1 MPALI
6 DISGQRFG
14 RLVALDLAGENPT
27 NHHSMWRCV
36 CDCGNIT
43 ICDYSNLK
51 YGTTKSCGCLR
62 EELRPSLNY
71 RHGLCYT
78 KLYHVWSAMKDR
90 CYNKN
95 CAAYED
101 YGKRGISVCDEWRSD
116 FKAFYDW
123 SMNHGYTEG
132 LSIDR
137 INNDGSY
144 SPENC
149 RWATRKEQV
158 NNRSNNLTFTY
169 KGITHTLAEWS
180 EIYGINASTLHD
192 RVMRLGYSFEEA
204 ISKPMPKII
213 RSLTYKGKTQ
223 SLIDWSKELNIP
235 YGTLKSRLNKLHWT
249 VEEALT
255 GVKKE
260 EN

>member
-1 MPALI
+1 MNKEYSSKNRLYRI
-6 DISGQRFG
+6 WLNMKQRCN
-14 RLVALDLAGENPT
+14 NP
-27 NHHSMWRCV
+27 NNKDYAHY
-36 CDCGNIT
+36 GN
-43 ICDYSNLK
+43 
-51 YGTTKSCGCLR
+51 
-62 EELRPSLNY
+62 
-71 RHGLCYT
+71 
-78 KLYHVWSAMKDR
+78 
-90 CYNKN
+90 
-95 CAAYED
+95 
-101 YGKRGISVCDEWRSD
+101 RGIKVCTEWENSFDSFR
-116 FKAFYDW
+116 DW
-123 SMNHGYTEG
+123 AIENGYAAELT
-132 LSIDR
+132 LDR
-137 INNDGSY
+137 KNNDRGY
-144 SPENC
+144 CPDNC

-255 GVKKE
+255 GVKKGE
-260 EN
+260 

>member
-1 MPALI
+1 MNKEYSSKNRLYRI
-6 DISGQRFG
+6 WLNMKQRCN
-14 RLVALDLAGENPT
+14 NP
-27 NHHSMWRCV
+27 NNKDYAHY
-36 CDCGNIT
+36 GN
-43 ICDYSNLK
+43 
-51 YGTTKSCGCLR
+51 
-62 EELRPSLNY
+62 
-71 RHGLCYT
+71 
-78 KLYHVWSAMKDR
+78 
-90 CYNKN
+90 
-95 CAAYED
+95 
-101 YGKRGISVCDEWRSD
+101 RGIKVCTEWEHSFDSFR
-116 FKAFYDW
+116 DW
-123 SMNHGYTEG
+123 AIKNGYAAEFT
-132 LSIDR
+132 LDR
-137 INNDGSY
+137 KNNDRGY
-144 SPENC
+144 YPDNC

-158 NNRSNNLTFTY
+158 NNRSNNLSFTY

-260 EN
+260 EQ

>member
-1 MPALI
+1 MNKEYSSKNRLYRI
-6 DISGQRFG
+6 WLNMKQRCNN
-14 RLVALDLAGENPT
+14 LNNKDYV
-27 NHHSMWRCV
+27 HY
-36 CDCGNIT
+36 GN
-43 ICDYSNLK
+43 
-51 YGTTKSCGCLR
+51 
-62 EELRPSLNY
+62 
-71 RHGLCYT
+71 
-78 KLYHVWSAMKDR
+78 
-90 CYNKN
+90 
-95 CAAYED
+95 
-101 YGKRGISVCDEWRSD
+101 RGIKVCTEWESSFDSFR
-116 FKAFYDW
+116 KWAIE
-123 SMNHGYTEG
+123 NGYTTE
-132 LSIDR
+132 LTLDR
-137 INNDGSY
+137 KNNDRGY
-144 SPENC
+144 SPDNC
-149 RWATRKEQV
+149 RWVTRKEQV

-180 EIYGINASTLHD
+180 EIYGINAYILHD
-192 RVMRLGYSFEEA
+192 RVRRLGYSFEEA

>member
-1 MPALI
+1 MNKEYSSKNHLYRI
-6 DISGQRFG
+6 WLNMKQRCN
-14 RLVALDLAGENPT
+14 NP
-27 NHHSMWRCV
+27 NNKDYVHY
-36 CDCGNIT
+36 GN
-43 ICDYSNLK
+43 
-51 YGTTKSCGCLR
+51 
-62 EELRPSLNY
+62 
-71 RHGLCYT
+71 
-78 KLYHVWSAMKDR
+78 
-90 CYNKN
+90 
-95 CAAYED
+95 
-101 YGKRGISVCDEWRSD
+101 RGIKVCTEWESSFDSFR
-116 FKAFYDW
+116 DW
-123 SMNHGYTEG
+123 AIENGYTTE
-132 LSIDR
+132 LTLDR
-137 INNDGSY
+137 KNNDRGY
-144 SPENC
+144 CPDNC

-158 NNRSNNLTFTY
+158 NDRSNNLTFTY

>member
-1 MPALI
+1 MNKEY
-6 DISGQRFG
+6 SSKN
-14 RLVALDLAGENPT
+14 RLYRIWLNMKQQCNNP
-27 NHHSMWRCV
+27 NNKDYVHY
-36 CDCGNIT
+36 GN
-43 ICDYSNLK
+43 
-51 YGTTKSCGCLR
+51 
-62 EELRPSLNY
+62 
-71 RHGLCYT
+71 
-78 KLYHVWSAMKDR
+78 
-90 CYNKN
+90 
-95 CAAYED
+95 
-101 YGKRGISVCDEWRSD
+101 RGIKVCTEWESSFDSFR
-116 FKAFYDW
+116 DW
-123 SMNHGYTEG
+123 AIENGYTAE
-132 LSIDR
+132 LTLDR
-137 INNDGSY
+137 ENNDRGY
-144 SPENC
+144 SPDNC
-149 RWATRKEQV
+149 RWVTRKEQV

-204 ISKPMPKII
+204 ITKPMPKII

>member
-1 MPALI
+1 MNKEYSSKNRLYRI
-6 DISGQRFG
+6 WLNMKQRCN
-14 RLVALDLAGENPT
+14 NP
-27 NHHSMWRCV
+27 NNKDYVHY
-36 CDCGNIT
+36 GN
-43 ICDYSNLK
+43 
-51 YGTTKSCGCLR
+51 
-62 EELRPSLNY
+62 
-71 RHGLCYT
+71 
-78 KLYHVWSAMKDR
+78 
-90 CYNKN
+90 
-95 CAAYED
+95 
-101 YGKRGISVCDEWRSD
+101 RGIKVCTEWESSFDSFR
-116 FKAFYDW
+116 DW
-123 SMNHGYTEG
+123 AIENGYTTE
-132 LSIDR
+132 LTLDR
-137 INNDGSY
+137 ENNDRGY
-144 SPENC
+144 SPDNC

-180 EIYGINASTLHD
+180 EIYGTNASTLHD

-204 ISKPMPKII
+204 ITKPMPKII

-255 GVKKE
+255 GIKKE